1 MLIETI
7 QTIAAVQGLSLTEK
21 KGVHTMERV
30 VAERKTFFCRKKLL
44 YRARFRIVEE
54 KKEVH
59 FTELLKE
66 SGFGLSSGSVDTEMS
81 PGFGFK
87 KETYKT
93 GLGPREGTIEE
104 QSTLFG
110 KQYTYTFDFSAV
122 RKAVES
128 AAQAAGYTF
137 QWKFFL

>member
-7 QTIAAVQGLSLTEK
+7 QTIAAAQGLTLTEK
-21 KGVHTMERV
+21 KGVHAMERV
-30 VAERKTFFCRKKLL
+30 VAERKTFLCRKKLL

-66 SGFGLSSGSVDTEMS
+66 SGFGLSSGSVDTGMS